1 MEFSYKKNDN
11 TDLFRSLER
20 EELTNISKL
29 QNYIPI
35 YNTFFKLSNTN
46 YNAINLNNN
55 FIKSIETK
63 DTENKYTGTISDVS
77 GQTTTKYFFF
87 KYSPLL
93 DPVKYV
99 TGKYDDI
106 SKVLTLPTNNDKIG
120 YAKTRDPNNSA
131 YVDGFF
137 SYITSQMLAN
147 YKFIHGL
154 DYYGSFLG
162 IKKKFTYD
170 ISEEIEYLYDSEFFH
185 KNNNI
190 LFSLN
195 NNIHSELLNK
205 DTRNYKD
212 KITIGNNISP
222 SVLNSNDSSFEL
234 HELNQLFSINS
245 ENDVYDSSNVELCY
259 EGYINTQNGKNETA
273 NSCSS
278 NSSYSSSEESDIE
291 EDISCIESDESSED
305 SSLMSDDV
313 INININDFPIELIA
327 LERCNNTLDSLFTEN
342 NLCDEELSCIIIQIL
357 MILITYQKVFKFTHN
372 DLHSNN
378 IMYVET
384 PKEFLYYKYNN
395 KYYKIQTFGKI
406 FKLIDFGRSIY
417 TFRNNLI
424 CSDSYHSKGDAAS
437 QYNFGPYYNKNKPL
451 LEPNYSFDLCRLGC
465 SLYDYFVD
473 SFETRNNIQSKIINI
488 ILTWCNDDKD
498 KNILYKNNGSERYP
512 EFKLYKMIA
521 RTVHNHVPSKVIENN
536 YFDKYIISSKQIK
549 RIKNKVINI
558 DNLLP
563 EY

>member
-1 MEFSYKKNDN
+1 MEFFYKKNDN
-11 TDLFRSLER
+11 TDLFRSLEK
-20 EELTNISKL
+20 EELANISKL
-29 QNYIPI
+29 QNYNPI
-35 YNTFFKLSNTN
+35 YNRYFKLSNAN

-55 FIKSIETK
+55 FIKSVDTK
-63 DTENKYTGTISDVS
+63 DTENKYTGTICDVS
-77 GQTTTKYFFF
+77 GEITSKSLFF

-106 SKVLTLPTNNDKIG
+106 SNVLALPSNNDIIG

-137 SYITSQMLAN
+137 SYITSQMLSN

-162 IKKKFTYD
+162 IKKNFTYD

-205 DTRNYKD
+205 DTRKYKD
-212 KITIGNNISP
+212 KIAIGKNITP
-222 SVLNSNDSSFEL
+222 SVLNTNDTSFEL
-234 HELNQLFSINS
+234 HELNDLFSINL
-245 ENDVYDSSNVELCY
+245 EEDVNDASNVELCY
-259 EGYINTQNGKNETA
+259 EGCVKKQNSKNETV

-278 NSSYSSSEESDIE
+278 YSSYSTSEDSDIE
-291 EDISCIESDESSED
+291 EDMSSIESDESSED
-305 SSLMSDDV
+305 CSLMSDDA
-313 INININDFPIELIA
+313 INININEFPVQLIA
-327 LERCNNTLDSLFTEN
+327 LERCKNTLDSLFTEN

-384 PKEFLYYKYNN
+384 SKEFLYYKYNN

-417 TFRNNLI
+417 TFRNNLM
-424 CSDSYHSKGDAAS
+424 CSDSYHSKGDAAT
-437 QYNFGPYYNKNKPL
+437 QYNFEPYYNSNKPL
-451 LEPNYSFDLCRLGC
+451 IEPNYSFDLCRLGC

-473 SFETRNNIQSKIINI
+473 SHESMNNTQSEIINI
-488 ILTWCNDDKD
+488 ILRWCNDDKN
-498 KNILYKNNGSERYP
+498 KNILYKNNGNERYP
-512 EFKLYKMIA
+512 DFKLYKMIA
-521 RTVHNHVPSKVIENN
+521 RTSTL
-536 YFDKYIISSKQIK
+536 
-549 RIKNKVINI
+549 R
-558 DNLLP
+558 
-563 EY
+563 

>member
-1 MEFSYKKNDN
+1 MEFFYKKNDN
-11 TDLFRSLER
+11 TDLFRTLEK

-29 QNYIPI
+29 QNYNPI
-35 YNTFFKLSNTN
+35 YNKYFKLSNTN

-55 FIKSIETK
+55 FIKSVDTK
-63 DTENKYTGTISDVS
+63 DTENKYTGTICDVS
-77 GQTTTKYFFF
+77 GETTRKYLFF

-106 SKVLTLPTNNDKIG
+106 SNVLALPTNNDITG

-137 SYITSQMLAN
+137 SYITSQMLSN

-162 IKKKFTYD
+162 IKKNFTYD

-212 KITIGNNISP
+212 KIAIGNNITP
-222 SVLNSNDSSFEL
+222 SALNSNDSLFEFD
-234 HELNQLFSINS
+234 ELNQLFSTNI
-245 ENDVYDSSNVELCY
+245 EEEVNDTSNVELYY
-259 EGYINTQNGKNETA
+259 EGCIKKQNSKNESV

-278 NSSYSSSEESDIE
+278 NSSYSSSEDSEVE
-291 EDISCIESDESSED
+291 EDTSCIESDESSDDD
-305 SSLMSDDV
+305 SLRSDDV
-313 INININDFPIELIA
+313 INININEFPVQLIA
-327 LERCNNTLDSLFTEN
+327 LERCKNTLDSLFTEN
-342 NLCDEELSCIIIQIL
+342 NLCDEELSGIIIQII

-384 PKEFLYYKYNN
+384 AKEFLYYKYNN

-417 TFRNNLI
+417 TFRNNLM
-424 CSDSYHSKGDAAS
+424 CSDSYHSKGDAAT
-437 QYNFGPYYNKNKPL
+437 QYNFEPYYNSNKPL
-451 LEPNYSFDLCRLGC
+451 IEPNYSFDLCRLGC

-473 SFETRNNIQSKIINI
+473 SRESINNIQSEIINI
-488 ILTWCNDDKD
+488 ILSWCNDDKN

-512 EFKLYKMIA
+512 DFKLYKMIA
-521 RTVHNHVPSKVIENN
+521 RTVHNHVPSKVIEHS
-536 YFDKYIISSKQIK
+536 YFEKYIISNRKIK
-549 RIKNKVINI
+549 KNKNKVINI
-558 DNLLP
+558 DNLTP